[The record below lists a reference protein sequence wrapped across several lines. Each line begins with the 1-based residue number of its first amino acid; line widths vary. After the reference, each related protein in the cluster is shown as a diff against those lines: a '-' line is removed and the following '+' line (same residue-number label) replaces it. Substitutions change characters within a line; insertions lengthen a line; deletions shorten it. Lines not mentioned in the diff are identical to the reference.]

1 MDAYTDFANVYDTFM
16 DETPYDVWG
25 DFIVELMNKFGVT
38 KPAKSDTSEYTTE
51 EDTEQALEEEE
62 EGDKAKAAAEPLDAN
77 AIKRLGE

>member
-38 KPAKSDTSEYTTE
+38 KPAKSDTS
-51 EDTEQALEEEE
+51 ALL
-62 EGDKAKAAAEPLDAN
+62 P
-77 AIKRLGE
+77 